1 MKLALYIKHERY
13 GDRTMR
19 NTTLIAALLAIML
32 FVVSVAFAEQ
42 DKNLLSF
49 NISPNPMDKLCTIS
63 VVLDSPMFVT
73 LQVQTLKGTV
83 IRDLYSGDTFK
94 EINVQW
100 DRNDNTGSYVP
111 TGKYIV
117 ALDYNTRYT
126 STKKTLILK

>member
-1 MKLALYIKHERY
+1 
-13 GDRTMR
+13 MR
-19 NTTLIAALLAIML
+19 KTTLIAALLAIML